1 MRLSSLAFS
10 TISVLISSSYFFS
23 FLFLADVGSD
33 EARQK
38 LRLASA
44 IGIYTRWPVTKFSN
58 TKNNIGLE
66 QTNIQET
73 Q

>member
-44 IGIYTRWPVTKFSN
+44 NWHIH
-58 TKNNIGLE
+58 
-66 QTNIQET
+66 
-73 Q
+73 